1 MSIFF
6 KIGLPWAISLGV
18 VFYIGLELGSQK
30 TTSVDLSKAKIKNPI
45 ESVSYSTDQKK
56 SDQVIN
62 SSQESIL
69 PDSPP
74 SPIQTKTYSP
84 TLPPNLRRIMESGS
98 MVEKMGA
105 YMDALRGMDF
115 NTVNE
120 VIDAFEALP
129 KGYGRHLEMKLLMR
143 SWADLDPLSALDYAQ
158 NSLDAKSERRFAI
171 SEVLAG
177 WASRDSNAA
186 IKWVTQYQEQNP
198 DSKESG
204 NLMIGV
210 VKGLAENDLA
220 AADNFFR
227 TLPQGNAKWQASTFL
242 AEEYAN
248 LGTQEAIA
256 WANQFP
262 EGDERMRTMILG
274 QLGSKLAQKDLEGT
288 ARWAET
294 LPAGNASEQ
303 VVSNLLSRWTAEDPQ
318 EAAIWAGQI
327 QDSEKRVQAM
337 KLLTNKWAGKD
348 PVATASWLNNFPPSA
363 ELDPVVSEFV
373 SRIAL
378 RDPEGAVGWASSI
391 IDSGLKEKAMQ
402 QALHTWDRKDLGKA
416 NAWRVENGIQPV
428 EIEPRK

>member
-1 MSIFF
+1 
-6 KIGLPWAISLGV
+6 
-18 VFYIGLELGSQK
+18 
-30 TTSVDLSKAKIKNPI
+30 
-45 ESVSYSTDQKK
+45 
-56 SDQVIN
+56 
-62 SSQESIL
+62 
-69 PDSPP
+69 
-74 SPIQTKTYSP
+74 
-84 TLPPNLRRIMESGS
+84 MESGS
-98 MVEKMGA
+98 MVEKWEH
-105 YMDALRGMDF
+105 MDALRVDF

-120 VIDAFEALP
+120 VVDAFGSTERLWKTFGDETLNEKLNRP
-129 KGYGRHLEMKLLMR
+129 RSIKGI
-143 SWADLDPLSALDYAQ
+143 DPYP
-158 NSLDAKSERRFAI
+158 NSLDAKVSEDLRYLRYLRMGF
-171 SEVLAG
+171 
-177 WASRDSNAA
+177 RDSNAA

-262 EGDERMRTMILG
+262 KDDERMRTMIWG

-294 LPAGNASEQ
+294 LPTGNAAEQ
-303 VVSNLLSRWTAEDPQ
+303 VVSNLLSRWTAQDPQ
-318 EAAIWAGQI
+318 EAAIWAGLI

-348 PVATASWLNNFPPSA
+348 PVATASWLNNFPPSS

-391 IDSGLKEKAMQ
+391 IDSGIKEKAMQ
-402 QALHTWDRKDLGKA
+402 QALRTWDRKDRGKA
-416 NAWRVENGIQPV
+416 NAWRMENGIQPV